1 MDTNNELKEID
12 SKNCTCYYF
21 DDIMKI
27 EDMLL
32 IIFN

>member
-21 DDIMKI
+21 DDIMQI
-27 EDMLL
+27 ED
-32 IIFN
+32 IAFNNI